1 MQQNMFE
8 LDDRLGDPL
17 ASIEMVVACW
27 HFMLIIEIVRW
38 EVCVFRARANRAKA
52 AKGQGYG

>member
-1 MQQNMFE
+1 MFE